1 MGSMKRDFAEGKSVG
16 RDGTP
21 VRPPSLRCDEPS
33 GPTSF
38 FLSAALMR
46 VRSIALA
53 PDVDS
58 FAGSSRS
65 DSHSASRSL
74 AICFIVLPVFADC
87 FLSFL
92 VGGRTLV
99 PVFRRCD

>member
-21 VRPPSLRCDEPS
+21 GRPPSLRCDEPP
-33 GPTSF
+33 GPTSSF
-38 FLSAALMR
+38 FLSAALIR
-46 VRSIALA
+46 VRSIDLA
-53 PDVDS
+53 PDADS

-74 AICFIVLPVFADC
+74 AICFIVRPVFADC
-87 FLSFL
+87 SSNFLQ
-92 VGGRTLV
+92 GGRTLLSV
-99 PVFRRCD
+99 